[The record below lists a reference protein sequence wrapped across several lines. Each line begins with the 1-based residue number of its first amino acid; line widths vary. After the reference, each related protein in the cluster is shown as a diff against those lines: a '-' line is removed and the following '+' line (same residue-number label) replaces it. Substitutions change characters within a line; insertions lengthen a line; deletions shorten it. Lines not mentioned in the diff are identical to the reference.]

1 MWEYNQISKSDELYH
16 YGVLGMKWGMHRAK
30 KKGISY
36 TYKSH
41 GQKKFE
47 KKYNKLV
54 NKGKNKEKIN
64 KTKEKLNL
72 YKTRDKN
79 RQDYAKNTSVGK
91 SFVKTLL
98 LGPIGN
104 GSYSRYRGSG
114 DGRVGAF
121 LKSNIIVSSLGA
133 PISVLLS
140 RGSEFKTAR
149 IENRVTKAKE

>member
-1 MWEYNQISKSDELYH
+1 MWEYNQISNSDELYH
-16 YGVLGMKWGMHRAK
+16 YGILGMKWGMHRAK
-30 KKGISY
+30 KAGVTY

-47 KKYNKLV
+47 KKYNKQV
-54 NKGKNKEKIN
+54 NKGISKEKIN

-79 RQDYAKNTSVGK
+79 RQNYAKNTSVGK

-104 GSYSRYRGSG
+104 GSYARYRGSG
-114 DGRVGAF
+114 NGRVAAF
-121 LKSNIIVSSLGA
+121 LKSNIVISTLGS
-133 PISVLLS
+133 PVSVLLS
-140 RGSEFKTAR
+140 RGREFKSAK
-149 IENRVTKAKE
+149 IENRAIKR

>member
-1 MWEYNQISKSDELYH
+1 MWEYNQIPSSDELYH

-30 KKGISY
+30 KAGIPY

-47 KKYNKLV
+47 KKYNKQV
-54 NKGKNKEKIN
+54 NKGINKEKID

-79 RQDYAKNTSVGK
+79 RQYYAKNTSVGK

-133 PISVLLS
+133 PVSVLLS
-140 RGSEFKTAR
+140 RGSEFKSAR
-149 IENRVTKAKE
+149 IENRATK

>member
-1 MWEYNQISKSDELYH
+1 MWEYNQISNSDELYH
-16 YGVLGMKWGMHRAK
+16 YGVIGMKWGMHRAK

-47 KKYNKLV
+47 KKYNKQV
-54 NKGKNKEKIN
+54 NKGINKEKIN

-91 SFVKTLL
+91 SFIKTLL

-114 DGRVGAF
+114 NGRVAAF
-121 LKSNIIVSSLGA
+121 LKSNIVISTLGA
-133 PISVLLS
+133 PVSVLLS
-140 RGSEFKTAR
+140 RGREFKSAR
-149 IENRVTKAKE
+149 IENRSIKR

>member
-41 GQKKFE
+41 GQKKWE
-47 KKYNKLV
+47 KKYNKRLT
-54 NKGKNKEKIN
+54 NKAS
-64 KTKEKLNL
+64 KEKLDKTKQKLDL

-79 RQDYAKNTSVGK
+79 RQEYAKNTSIGK

-104 GSYSRYRGSG
+104 GNYSRYKGSG

-121 LKSNIIVSSLGA
+121 LKSNIVVSTLGG
-133 PISVLLS
+133 PVSVLLS

-149 IENRVTKAKE
+149 IENRVTKAIK